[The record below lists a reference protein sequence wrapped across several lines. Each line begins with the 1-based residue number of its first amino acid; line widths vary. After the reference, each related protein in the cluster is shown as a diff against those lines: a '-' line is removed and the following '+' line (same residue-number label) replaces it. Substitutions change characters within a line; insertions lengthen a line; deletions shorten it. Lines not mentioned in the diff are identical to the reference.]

1 MTITPIDC
9 LQCGAEY
16 TYIGAG
22 PHGAAC
28 PDCGST
34 CVSPVGELRITDN
47 DYWSVANG
55 TGELRIHTVDEHER
69 SFEFRIG
76 FQKNRGT
83 LTTITI
89 DGTSVL
95 AKHCSA
101 AWPIA
106 ELLNESLERYGIT
119 LLTNPM
125 KSDTTSIQ
133 HL

>member
-1 MTITPIDC
+1 MTITPLDC
-9 LQCGAEY
+9 LQCGTEY

-76 FQKNRGT
+76 FQKQRNTHHDHDRRDIGAGET
-83 LTTITI
+83 LF
-89 DGTSVL
+89 GSV
-95 AKHCSA
+95 ADSRA
-101 AWPIA
+101 TQ
-106 ELLNESLERYGIT
+106 RVT
-119 LLTNPM
+119 
-125 KSDTTSIQ
+125 
-133 HL
+133 